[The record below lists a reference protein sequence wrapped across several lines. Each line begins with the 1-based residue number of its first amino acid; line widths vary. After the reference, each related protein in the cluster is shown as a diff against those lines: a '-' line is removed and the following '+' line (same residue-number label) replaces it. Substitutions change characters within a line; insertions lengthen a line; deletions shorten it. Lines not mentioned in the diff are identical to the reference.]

1 MQAVVLARVSTK
13 EQEDGHSL
21 VAQLNRLHDYCER
34 KNLDIIQ
41 EFSIVESS
49 TRGERP
55 EFQKLISFIK
65 KQPNKIAL
73 VCDKVDRLQRS
84 FREVPILEKLRKS
97 GKLVLHF
104 ISDNQVLDANANNSQ
119 LMAYHIFVMLAE
131 NYTNCISDNVKRS
144 FEKKLKEGTILAAAP
159 VGYINTIKNGV
170 KTVLPDPDRADKV
183 RAMFKCYA
191 SGSLS
196 IRDMAEYA
204 KSIGLVYKTGKPL
217 SRSQIHLMLH
227 NPFYYGE
234 MKVKGKLYPHIYE
247 PLISKQLFNRCNKVA
262 SKPHGETQS
271 KARKSFLLSGMVRC
285 AKCGH
290 LYSPYL
296 AKGKYPFLQPPTTRT
311 QNCVH
316 YNIPEKLIMDAY
328 EENLREMHW
337 NKQQLNNL
345 LKLIEEKK
353 QSDLDNR
360 DNLLIELRAKEKA
373 IKDKKARLL
382 DLFLSGGID
391 QEAYETKDKELAIE
405 LEEISYKKQDMNK
418 DIKIFYDNI
427 IKMIKIADNSH
438 FLIKSS
444 RFSSKRDLLK
454 LLTSNCLIDGKNI
467 VITMKKPFAQ
477 MLETKGCLSWL
488 GQLDSNQ

>member
-227 NPFYYGE
+227 NP
-234 MKVKGKLYPHIYE
+234 
-247 PLISKQLFNRCNKVA
+247 
-262 SKPHGETQS
+262 
-271 KARKSFLLSGMVRC
+271 LLWGNES
-285 AKCGH
+285 
-290 LYSPYL
+290 
-296 AKGKYPFLQPPTTRT
+296 
-311 QNCVH
+311 
-316 YNIPEKLIMDAY
+316 
-328 EENLREMHW
+328 
-337 NKQQLNNL
+337 
-345 LKLIEEKK
+345 
-353 QSDLDNR
+353 
-360 DNLLIELRAKEKA
+360 
-373 IKDKKARLL
+373 
-382 DLFLSGGID
+382 
-391 QEAYETKDKELAIE
+391 
-405 LEEISYKKQDMNK
+405 
-418 DIKIFYDNI
+418 
-427 IKMIKIADNSH
+427 
-438 FLIKSS
+438 
-444 RFSSKRDLLK
+444 
-454 LLTSNCLIDGKNI
+454 
-467 VITMKKPFAQ
+467 
-477 MLETKGCLSWL
+477 
-488 GQLDSNQ
+488 